1 MVTPTNSTMPSVF
14 LLLLYT
20 GTSAALISAPSL
32 HEIKKT
38 FYLPS
43 TPYEEGLRHIHSME
57 HILKIHN
64 GSYFQIHSTTKPV
77 AYGKYTIVSATC
89 SVQNTMQEIRMFSD
103 QQDVSHVVCIK
114 SGIPQV
120 TLQLKVTQQ
129 IKGHLLTINASTYL
143 RAPLW
148 TNLIL
153 TPLFIAIFE
162 GTLINQ
168 QPIIPEDENLTKYR
182 KMVFANAKPLDK
194 V

>member
-1 MVTPTNSTMPSVF
+1 
-14 LLLLYT
+14 
-20 GTSAALISAPSL
+20 
-32 HEIKKT
+32 
-38 FYLPS
+38 
-43 TPYEEGLRHIHSME
+43 
-57 HILKIHN
+57 
-64 GSYFQIHSTTKPV
+64 
-77 AYGKYTIVSATC
+77 
-89 SVQNTMQEIRMFSD
+89 MFSD

-129 IKGHLLTINASTYL
+129 IRGHLLTINASTYL

-168 QPIIPEDENLTKYR
+168 QPIIPEDNNLTKYR